1 MVSRSLEDH
10 NDVNTERLAGNHA
23 VNLPRSQGIHLITSG
38 PWAGKYL
45 ITVPADGEKVIPI
58 GQADSIDKA
67 AEVHDLVAIGL
78 YGKQAELN
86 FPAAKYKMESFIEIL
101 LSLQKLFP
109 SNKFWVAFKNA
120 LEAGLKLHPGS
131 PSGITDLNTTSESPA
146 QCKGWPVTKPGKHLW
161 ASMFSDK
168 KKQDNRRSPI
178 PHTSPDP
185 FRDNT
190 DANTLSVC
198 STVRRDGLAGGVTP
212 KKHNMEKA
220 KSEPATVAKPM
231 DDLSCHSAPA
241 TNMCS
246 APVPQGEQLAITGW
260 KSRRK
265 QEAQSSYKHQRQPSE
280 ALTTSY
286 REEKRDEKVLKNS
299 SGDPRHNQV
308 GCRKQAGQPSTRGET
323 NVAERGIE
331 KTAEDQSNDLDTETD
346 DDSPQ
351 VIGELP
357 GTPTSRHSNPE
368 PKPGGNQSDENAQFS
383 GYKGVGDV
391 NGGLLYA
398 SIHWEGHPLHIGQY
412 SSQKE
417 AAMAYDCVS
426 LGLFG
431 LDADIN
437 YPPSNYTQQ
446 QVQQAVMELKNR
458 TGQIHRKDVA
468 NAVRNAEAA
477 GVPSSPP
484 HGEISQHRQMS
495 ASHLPECARIAM
507 GGKTR
512 TGRAIKRP
520 MRYRDSPVQMSDT
533 EESPTPTRDS
543 DQPRP
548 RKAQKRPVPPPFKA
562 VISTPHTEMA
572 PMNRPP
578 PIMPL
583 GPMMF
588 PPMYPMMPMMGG
600 MPMPFGFPGMRPPM
614 GPPGLPFPPPFIPGF
629 KYPGHHPKRQ

>member
-1 MVSRSLEDH
+1 MGVVSRSQEDG
-10 NDVNTERLAGNHA
+10 NDVSTERPPGNHT
-23 VNLPRSQGIHLITSG
+23 VSLPQSQGIHLITSG
-38 PWAGKYL
+38 TWAGKYL

-58 GQADSIDKA
+58 GQADSMDKA

-131 PSGITDLNTTSESPA
+131 PSGITDMNTASESHT
-146 QCKGWPVTKPGKHLW
+146 QHKNWPVSKPGKHSW
-161 ASMFSDK
+161 ASMFSDTK
-168 KKQDNRRSPI
+168 TRDSRRSPI
-178 PHTSPDP
+178 PQASLDAQ
-185 FRDNT
+185 RDNA
-190 DANTLSVC
+190 DVNTLQPHSN
-198 STVRRDGLAGGVTP
+198 SGENGSPGRATVKTRSI
-212 KKHNMEKA
+212 EKA
-220 KSEPATVAKPM
+220 KSEPVSGAKPLE
-231 DDLSCHSAPA
+231 DLSFHSAPA
-241 TNMCS
+241 TNTCN
-246 APVPQGEQLAITGW
+246 APIPQDEHFSIICR
-260 KSRRK
+260 KSGRK
-265 QEAQSSYKHQRQPSE
+265 EEAQSSYKNQSGPLETSAGVCGGETWGAKMIKSNSSDQIHQQVECRKEAEQPS
-280 ALTTSY
+280 A
-286 REEKRDEKVLKNS
+286 
-299 SGDPRHNQV
+299 
-308 GCRKQAGQPSTRGET
+308 RGEAST
-323 NVAERGIE
+323 AERDVE
-331 KTAEDQSNDLDTETD
+331 HNVEDVSNDLDTETD

-351 VIGELP
+351 AVGELS
-357 GTPTSRHSNPE
+357 GTPVSRYSNP
-368 PKPGGNQSDENAQFS
+368 KAKSSASDENAQFS
-383 GYKGVGDV
+383 GYKGVGDI

-398 SIHWEGHPLHIGQY
+398 SIHWEGHPLHIGQF

-437 YPPSNYTQQ
+437 YPPSHYTQQ
-446 QVQQAVMELKNR
+446 QVQQAVMDLKNR

-484 HGEISQHRQMS
+484 HGEVSQHRQTS
-495 ASHLPECARIAM
+495 ASQIPECARIAM

-548 RKAQKRPVPPPFKA
+548 KKSQRRPVPPPFKT
-562 VISTPHTEMA
+562 VMSTAHTEMT

-578 PIMPL
+578 PMMPL
-583 GPMMF
+583 GPVMF
-588 PPMYPMMPMMGG
+588 PPMYPMMPVMGG
-600 MPMPFGFPGMRPPM
+600 VPMPFGFPGMRPPM
-614 GPPGLPFPPPFIPGF
+614 GPPGIPFPPPFMPGF
-629 KYPGHHPKRQ
+629 KYPSHHPKRQ